1 MPNFFQIVILCYK
14 YRRCQG
20 LKENVLEMVNLF
32 RTFVDSKKIFRM
44 QFPTLIHTSVHLK
57 HIISHDDNV
66 NRSILDSLHE
76 GLNWKTLTQRFK
88 SVGFTDPLVQAILLQ
103 LKEPTNSRK
112 ALNLFHW
119 SAKEKNVQH
128 GTSTFCMT
136 VHILVKG
143 RLIKDAKA
151 LLETVLSKP
160 SSRDKAQVLTVLDSL
175 LNTYEAVDS
184 IAFVFDLFVR
194 TCAKLRMVDVI
205 LDVCKLLLDRGFR
218 LNLTTFNILLHVM
231 QKSSKMDLLWGVY
244 RHMIETRVCP
254 DEVTTQIMVK
264 ALCKEGK
271 LEKFLDILDRMCG
284 KRCSVSSLIVNT
296 CLIYEMIEGDW
307 IEDGLQLLKRMLQ
320 KDTIF
325 DNVSYSLVV
334 FAKVKMGSLNAA
346 MEIYDEMLK
355 RGFHENAFVCSLFVG
370 AYCEVGSIDDA
381 VALLEKMETLGFKPP
396 AETFSLMIKG
406 CSINGRLD
414 DSLVFCKKMIRIGHV
429 PSCSAVSEMIGKL
442 CENGK
447 TEQADEMLTILLDKG
462 LACDENS
469 LSHLICGYC
478 KDGNI
483 ERAKTILFEMEFR
496 SLSPNM
502 LGFTSLIVSLCNC
515 ERLIEADKY
524 LEMMKLRSLLP
535 SPNVYKELI
544 SSHLRKG
551 NKTRARQL
559 NCEMVGTWPKT
570 CDS

>member
-1 MPNFFQIVILCYK
+1 
-14 YRRCQG
+14 
-20 LKENVLEMVNLF
+20 MVNLF
-32 RTFVDSKKIFRM
+32 RTFSNSKKIFRTH
-44 QFPTLIHTSVHLK
+44 FPTLIHTSVQLK
-57 HIISHDDNV
+57 HIISHDDDFNT
-66 NRSILDSLHE
+66 SILDSLHE

-88 SVGFTDPLVQAILLQ
+88 SVGFTNPLVQTILLQ
-103 LKEPTNSRK
+103 LKEPSNSRK

-119 SAKEKNVQH
+119 SAKEMHVQH

-136 VHILVKG
+136 IHILVKG
-143 RLIKDAKA
+143 RLIKDSKA

-160 SSRDKAQVLTVLDSL
+160 SSHDKTQVLTVLDSL

-184 IAFVFDLFVR
+184 IAFVFDLFIR

-205 LDVCKLLLDRGFR
+205 LDACKLLFDHGFR

-231 QKSSKMDLLWGVY
+231 QKSDKTDLLWGVY

-284 KRCSVSSLIVNT
+284 KRCSVSAQIVNT
-296 CLIYEMIEGDW
+296 CLVYEMIEEDW
-307 IEDGLQLLKRMLQ
+307 IEDGLLSLKRMLQ
-320 KDTIF
+320 KDMIVDT
-325 DNVSYSLVV
+325 VSFSLVV
-334 FAKVKMGSLNAA
+334 FAKVKMGNLCAA
-346 MEIYDEMLK
+346 MEIYKEMLK
-355 RGFHENAFVCSLFVG
+355 RGFHENAFICSLFTG
-370 AYCEVGSIDDA
+370 AYCEEGRIDDA

-414 DSLVFCKKMIRIGHV
+414 DSLVFCKKMVRIGHI

-442 CENGK
+442 CENWK

-462 LACDENS
+462 LSCDENAF
-469 LSHLICGYC
+469 SHLIYGYC

-483 ERAKTILFEMEFR
+483 ERAITILFEMEFR

-502 LGFTSLIVSLCNC
+502 LGFTSLIVGLCKC
-515 ERLIEADKY
+515 ERLIEANKY
-524 LEMMKLRSLLP
+524 LEMMKSRSLLP

-544 SSHLRKG
+544 ASHWRKG
-551 NKTRARQL
+551 DKTRAHQL

-570 CDS
+570 DDSLCMEFLVDLPLMQKRWHG